1 MLLRLVLLLYELLL
15 SSNITSKE
23 KLNQLKKLQQEQ
35 QNYKKTRGEAK
46 KEPKGPCSPQLKQ
59 LFGISISKGSE
70 IL

>member
-46 KEPKGPCSPQLKQ
+46 KEPKGSDKTSSSTELDIDAAGWSFP
-59 LFGISISKGSE
+59 
-70 IL
+70 